1 MASAL
6 GIWIDRAAQDVWVDR
21 QRLSPQLSPAQFNLI
36 AALAARI
43 DQVCSRAEI
52 VAAIWPDVTD
62 GVSDE
67 AIDALAHRECQF
79 MNAFVVVSDT

>member
-21 QRLSPQLSPAQFNLI
+21 QRLSPQLSPAQLNLI

-43 DQVCSRAEI
+43 DQVCSRAETWVLPDAR
-52 VAAIWPDVTD
+52 VAEIPNNEMQRT
-62 GVSDE
+62 
-67 AIDALAHRECQF
+67 HR
-79 MNAFVVVSDT
+79 V